1 MNTNENIQPISES
14 WNNSYMLG
22 IEMIDTQH
30 MKFFLLFDK
39 MQILYNN
46 HDSYSEISDVLNE
59 LEKYTHYHFNTEEA
73 LMRKAQTT
81 DYDQHIAQHKVFIE
95 KINDFK
101 IAFNYQNSILLEQ
114 MITFMR
120 KWFLMHISDIDRRY
134 VEPVKKYLNEKDNE
148 NN

>member
-1 MNTNENIQPISES
+1 MNTIETMQTISES
-14 WNNSYMLG
+14 WNSTYMLD
-22 IEMIDTQH
+22 IEIIDTQH

-39 MQILYNN
+39 IQMLNKN
-46 HDSYSEISDVLNE
+46 PDSYSEISEVLNE

-73 LMRKAQTT
+73 LMRRAQTT

-114 MITFMR
+114 MITFFR
-120 KWFLMHISDIDRRY
+120 KWFLMHISEIDRKY
-134 VEPVKKYLNEKDNE
+134 IEPVKKYLSEKDN
-148 NN
+148 

>member
-1 MNTNENIQPISES
+1 MNTIETMQTISES
-14 WNNSYMLG
+14 WNSTYMLD
-22 IEMIDTQH
+22 IEIIDTQH

-39 MQILYNN
+39 IQMLNKN
-46 HDSYSEISDVLNE
+46 PDSYSEISEVLNE

-73 LMRKAQTT
+73 LMRRAQTT

-95 KINDFK
+95 KIIDFK
-101 IAFNYQNSILLEQ
+101 IAYNYHNSILLEQ

-120 KWFLMHISDIDRRY
+120 KWFLMHISEIDRKY
-134 VEPVKKYLNEKDNE
+134 IEPVKKYLSEK

>member
-1 MNTNENIQPISES
+1 MNTIETMQTISES
-14 WNNSYMLG
+14 WNSTYMLD
-22 IEMIDTQH
+22 IEIIDTQH

-39 MQILYNN
+39 IQMLNKN
-46 HDSYSEISDVLNE
+46 PDSYSEISEVLNE

-73 LMRKAQTT
+73 LMRRAQTT

-114 MITFMR
+114 MITFFR
-120 KWFLMHISDIDRRY
+120 KWFLMHISEIDRKY
-134 VEPVKKYLNEKDNE
+134 IEPVKKYLSEK

>member
-1 MNTNENIQPISES
+1 MNTIETMQTISES
-14 WNNSYMLG
+14 WNSTYMLD
-22 IEMIDTQH
+22 IEIIDTQH

-39 MQILYNN
+39 IQMLNKN
-46 HDSYSEISDVLNE
+46 PDSYSEISEVLNE

-114 MITFMR
+114 MITFFR
-120 KWFLMHISDIDRRY
+120 KWFLMHISEIDRKY
-134 VEPVKKYLNEKDNE
+134 VEPVKKYLSEKDN
-148 NN
+148 

>member
-1 MNTNENIQPISES
+1 MNTIETMQTISES
-14 WNNSYMLG
+14 WNSTYMLD
-22 IEMIDTQH
+22 IEIIDTQH

-39 MQILYNN
+39 IQMLNKN
-46 HDSYSEISDVLNE
+46 PDSYSEISEVLNE

-73 LMRKAQTT
+73 LMRRAQTT

-114 MITFMR
+114 MITFFR
-120 KWFLMHISDIDRRY
+120 KWFLMHISEIDRKY
-134 VEPVKKYLNEKDNE
+134 VEPVKKYLSEKDN
-148 NN
+148 